1 MKVYFTETQ
10 RFRQWW
16 LIVILVVVNLIAIS
30 ALYFSLQEPI
40 ANDQLTTA
48 EIILVI
54 GAGPLLSIILI
65 LIPKLETR
73 IQEDGIYIKFF
84 PFHWSYK
91 IYKWSDISKA
101 YVRQYNPLGEYGGWG
116 IRFGFGN
123 GKAYNV
129 SGNTGLQLELHNG
142 KKVLIG
148 TNRPDE
154 LEKVLS
160 NKEAS
165 QWCEA

>member
-16 LIVILVVVNLIAIS
+16 LIVLLIVVNLIAIS
-30 ALYFSLQEPI
+30 ALYFSLQDPI

-54 GAGPLLSIILI
+54 GAGPILSIILI

-73 IQEDGIYIKFF
+73 IQQDGIYIKFF

-101 YVRQYNPLGEYGGWG
+101 
-116 IRFGFGN
+116 
-123 GKAYNV
+123 
-129 SGNTGLQLELHNG
+129 
-142 KKVLIG
+142 
-148 TNRPDE
+148 
-154 LEKVLS
+154 
-160 NKEAS
+160 
-165 QWCEA
+165 